1 MALSPISGILEST
14 ELEDLSG
21 QDLVDVA
28 DELLLVWGMT
38 ISAQVIFPDVDEQ
51 YQYVFNTSFFK

>member
-1 MALSPISGILEST
+1 VALSPISLESSP
-14 ELEDLSG
+14 LKDLSG

-28 DELLLVWGMT
+28 DELLLVWEMT

-51 YQYVFNTSFFK
+51 YQYVFNTSFFY